1 MSQELM
7 GTCGAA
13 VGSREYFHLINQGK
27 IFAPFMAQDGY
38 QYSSAIGQLSSRC
51 SAIIDE
57 IYYDLQNIYGNI
69 ARLSPEHK
77 DNLIKLIT
85 NLEVA
90 ASFMLPAYTS
100 ANSCIQLL
108 SREESGEDESIMG
121 IWGMDIGS
129 YSYMQSKCS
138 GIFSSAFADPLAS
151 ISQAITADLTTIAE
165 QIASDVETGIS
176 QNYYIKDENGDALQA
191 AISEL
196 ERCNCSILALSSS
209 KVEKLCWFS
218 NLSNADIVALQ
229 KALNKIPGFDKLT
242 EDGIYGEK
250 TSRVLENLIDM
261 LVNGSIPTLGFI
273 DPLQS
278 HITGITVGASKA
290 GAAEGLTNALMLGN
304 WPYIRFDPPHN
315 GRIGYFRGEK
325 ISIDFPHINLDAI
338 KNAPGIYNW
347 VQSRYNHYKIS
358 DEAYD
363 ALKNLSKTGKIVR
376 IGGRVLL
383 VVGVIADVLEIRE
396 AIRADLDD
404 ADQKLGKTTLSAIAS
419 VGGSWAGAFGGAK
432 IGALAGA
439 MTGPAAPIAIPVLG
453 IIGGALGALGGE
465 LAAEWVVDIT
475 CLEGE

>member
-1 MSQELM
+1 MLQSVQENISTCLIKEKYLLRSCPKMGINILQRLGNFPQDVLQLLM
-7 GTCGAA
+7 RYIMT
-13 VGSREYFHLINQGK
+13 YK
-27 IFAPFMAQDGY
+27 IFLETLHVCLRN
-38 QYSSAIGQLSSRC
+38 IK
-51 SAIIDE
+51 II
-57 IYYDLQNIYGNI
+57 
-69 ARLSPEHK
+69 
-77 DNLIKLIT
+77 
-85 NLEVA
+85 
-90 ASFMLPAYTS
+90 
-100 ANSCIQLL
+100 
-108 SREESGEDESIMG
+108 
-121 IWGMDIGS
+121 
-129 YSYMQSKCS
+129 
-138 GIFSSAFADPLAS
+138 
-151 ISQAITADLTTIAE
+151 
-165 QIASDVETGIS
+165 
-176 QNYYIKDENGDALQA
+176 
-191 AISEL
+191 
-196 ERCNCSILALSSS
+196 
-209 KVEKLCWFS
+209 LCWFS

-396 AIRADLDD
+396 AIRADLGD